1 MNDAAQ
7 AIIHQPVSIKNCD
20 VIAFST
26 NKFYY
31 QLDWDFWLLKIIY
44 LKI

>member
-7 AIIHQPVSIKNCD
+7 AIIHQPVNYLKNCD

-26 NKFYY
+26 NKFYFTNWIGIFGY
-31 QLDWDFWLLKIIY
+31 
-44 LKI
+44 